1 MKKHISPSN
10 NLKNLNLIINSD
22 TYKLAH
28 EDIGLLSR
36 NEMRGVR
43 MLLEITK
50 PDLILEENKILSTII
65 IFGGASITEESNI
78 KKRLEN
84 IEELIKKNPKSI
96 LLKRNLNRLENLLLM
111 SHYYQSAREF
121 SKLASISN
129 QNKNCNSHVIV
140 TGGGPGIMEAAN
152 RGAFEANCKS
162 IGLNISLPNEQI
174 PNAFITPGLC
184 FKFNYFALR
193 KIHFVM
199 RSVAAVFFPGG
210 FGTLDELFELLTL
223 CQTGMKTKIP
233 IILFGRDYWNKIINF
248 EYFTMKFF
256 LHFSLGSNR
265 CLTSFRS
272 KILIMKPIDNRFA
285 TNPLNNLLKDWTL
298 DSSFFKITASCLFLV
313 NYDLRYLISL

>member
-1 MKKHISPSN
+1 MNKTQKGISTKIN
-10 NLKNLNLIINSD
+10 NSKNLNLIINSD
-22 TYKLAH
+22 TYKLAY
-28 EDIGLLSR
+28 EDIGLLNR

-50 PDLILEENKILSTII
+50 PDLILEENKVLSTII
-65 IFGGASITEESNI
+65 IFGGASIAEESKTKEKIDDI
-78 KKRLEN
+78 KK
-84 IEELIKKNPKSI
+84 LIKKNPSSV
-96 LLKRNLNRLENLLLM
+96 LLKRNLNRLENLLSM

-121 SKLASISN
+121 SKLASINN
-129 QNKNCNSHVIV
+129 QSKSCNSHVNV

-199 RSVAAVFFPGG
+199 RSIGAVFFPGG

-223 CQTGMKTKIP
+223 RQTGMKSKIP
-233 IILFGRDYWNKIINF
+233 IILFGREYWDKIINF
-248 EYFTMKFF
+248 EY
-256 LHFSLGSNR
+256 LADLG
-265 CLTSFRS
+265 
-272 KILIMKPIDNRFA
+272 LISDEH
-285 TNPLNNLLKDWTL
+285 LNLFEYAD
-298 DSSFFKITASCLFLV
+298 TASEAWEIIKSS
-313 NYDLRYLISL
+313 NISN

>member
-1 MKKHISPSN
+1 MLDINKTKKELLPKIN
-10 NLKNLNLIINSD
+10 NSKNLNLILNSNN
-22 TYKLAH
+22 YKLAH
-28 EDIGLLSR
+28 EDIDFLSR

-65 IFGGASITEESNI
+65 IFGGACITEESKTKEKIDDI
-78 KKRLEN
+78 KK
-84 IEELIKKNPKSI
+84 LIKKSPTSI

-111 SHYYQSAREF
+111 SHYYESAREF
-121 SKLASISN
+121 SKLASINN
-129 QNKNCNSHVIV
+129 QNKKYNSHVIV

-193 KIHFVM
+193 KVHFIM
-199 RSVAAVFFPGG
+199 RSRAAVFFPGG

-223 CQTGMKTKIP
+223 RQTGMKNKIP
-233 IILFGRDYWNKIINF
+233 IILFGREYWDKVINFKYLADLGLISDEHLNLFEYANSALEAWEIIN
-248 EYFTMKFF
+248 
-256 LHFSLGSNR
+256 S
-265 CLTSFRS
+265 S
-272 KILIMKPIDNRFA
+272 K
-285 TNPLNNLLKDWTL
+285 TN
-298 DSSFFKITASCLFLV
+298 
-313 NYDLRYLISL
+313 

>member
-1 MKKHISPSN
+1 MNKRQKGISTKIN
-10 NLKNLNLIINSD
+10 NSKNLNLIINSD
-22 TYKLAH
+22 TYKLAY
-28 EDIGLLSR
+28 EDIGLLNR

-65 IFGGASITEESNI
+65 IFGGASIAEESKTKEKIDDI
-78 KKRLEN
+78 KK
-84 IEELIKKNPKSI
+84 LIKKNPSSV
-96 LLKRNLNRLENLLLM
+96 LLKRNLNRLENLLSM

-121 SKLASISN
+121 SKLASINN
-129 QNKNCNSHVIV
+129 QSKSCNSHVIV

-199 RSVAAVFFPGG
+199 RSIGAVFFPGG

-223 CQTGMKTKIP
+223 RQTGMKNKIP
-233 IILFGRDYWNKIINF
+233 IILFGREYWDKIINF
-248 EYFTMKFF
+248 EY
-256 LHFSLGSNR
+256 LADLG
-265 CLTSFRS
+265 
-272 KILIMKPIDNRFA
+272 LISDEH
-285 TNPLNNLLKDWTL
+285 LNLFEYAD
-298 DSSFFKITASCLFLV
+298 TASESWEIIKSS
-313 NYDLRYLISL
+313 NISD

>member
-1 MKKHISPSN
+1 MNKRQKGISTKIDNS
-10 NLKNLNLIINSD
+10 KNLNLIINSD

-28 EDIGLLSR
+28 EDIGLLNR

-50 PDLILEENKILSTII
+50 PDLILEENKVLSTII
-65 IFGGASITEESNI
+65 IFGGASIAEESKTKEKIDDI
-78 KKRLEN
+78 KK
-84 IEELIKKNPKSI
+84 LIKKNPSSV
-96 LLKRNLNRLENLLLM
+96 LLKRNLNRLENLLSM

-121 SKLASISN
+121 SKLASINN
-129 QNKNCNSHVIV
+129 QRKSCNSHVIV

-199 RSVAAVFFPGG
+199 RSIGAVFFPGG

-223 CQTGMKTKIP
+223 RQTGMKNKIP
-233 IILFGRDYWNKIINF
+233 IILFGREYWDKIINF
-248 EYFTMKFF
+248 EY
-256 LHFSLGSNR
+256 LADLG
-265 CLTSFRS
+265 
-272 KILIMKPIDNRFA
+272 LISDEH
-285 TNPLNNLLKDWTL
+285 LNL
-298 DSSFFKITASCLFLV
+298 FEYAHTASEAWEIIKSS
-313 NYDLRYLISL
+313 NISD

>member
-1 MKKHISPSN
+1 MNKTQKGISTKIN
-10 NLKNLNLIINSD
+10 NSKNLNLIINSD
-22 TYKLAH
+22 TYKLAY
-28 EDIGLLSR
+28 EDIGLLNR

-65 IFGGASITEESNI
+65 IFGGASIAEESKTKEKIDDI
-78 KKRLEN
+78 KK
-84 IEELIKKNPKSI
+84 LIKKNPSSV
-96 LLKRNLNRLENLLLM
+96 LLKRNLNRLENLLSM

-121 SKLASISN
+121 SKLASINN
-129 QNKNCNSHVIV
+129 QSKSCNSHVIV

-152 RGAFEANCKS
+152 RGAFEANCTS

-199 RSVAAVFFPGG
+199 RSIGAVFFPGG

-223 CQTGMKTKIP
+223 RQTGMKNKIP
-233 IILFGRDYWNKIINF
+233 IILFGREYWDKIINF
-248 EYFTMKFF
+248 EY
-256 LHFSLGSNR
+256 LADLG
-265 CLTSFRS
+265 
-272 KILIMKPIDNRFA
+272 LISDEH
-285 TNPLNNLLKDWTL
+285 LNLFEYAD
-298 DSSFFKITASCLFLV
+298 TASEAWEIIKSS
-313 NYDLRYLISL
+313 NISD

>member
-1 MKKHISPSN
+1 MNKTQKGISTKIN
-10 NLKNLNLIINSD
+10 NSKNLNLIINSD

-28 EDIGLLSR
+28 EDIGLLNR

-50 PDLILEENKILSTII
+50 PDLILEENKVLSTII
-65 IFGGASITEESNI
+65 IFGGASIAEESKTKEKIDDI
-78 KKRLEN
+78 KK
-84 IEELIKKNPKSI
+84 LIKKNPSSV
-96 LLKRNLNRLENLLLM
+96 LLKRNLNRLENLLSM

-121 SKLASISN
+121 SKLASINN
-129 QNKNCNSHVIV
+129 QSKSCNSHVIV

-199 RSVAAVFFPGG
+199 RSIGAVFFPGG

-223 CQTGMKTKIP
+223 RQTGMKNKIP
-233 IILFGRDYWNKIINF
+233 IILFGREYWDKIINF
-248 EYFTMKFF
+248 EY
-256 LHFSLGSNR
+256 LADLG
-265 CLTSFRS
+265 
-272 KILIMKPIDNRFA
+272 LISDEH
-285 TNPLNNLLKDWTL
+285 LNLFEYAD
-298 DSSFFKITASCLFLV
+298 TASEAWEII
-313 NYDLRYLISL
+313 NSSNISD

>member
-1 MKKHISPSN
+1 MNKTQKGISTKIN
-10 NLKNLNLIINSD
+10 NSKNLNLIINSD
-22 TYKLAH
+22 TYKLAY
-28 EDIGLLSR
+28 EDIGLLNR

-65 IFGGASITEESNI
+65 IFGGASIAEESKTKEKIDDI
-78 KKRLEN
+78 KK
-84 IEELIKKNPKSI
+84 LIKKNPSSV
-96 LLKRNLNRLENLLLM
+96 LLKRNLNRLENLLSM

-121 SKLASISN
+121 SKLASINN
-129 QNKNCNSHVIV
+129 QSKSCNSHVIV

-199 RSVAAVFFPGG
+199 RSIGAVFFPGG

-223 CQTGMKTKIP
+223 RQTGMKNKIP
-233 IILFGRDYWNKIINF
+233 IILFGREYWNKIINF
-248 EYFTMKFF
+248 EY
-256 LHFSLGSNR
+256 LADLG
-265 CLTSFRS
+265 
-272 KILIMKPIDNRFA
+272 LISDEH
-285 TNPLNNLLKDWTL
+285 LNLFEYAD
-298 DSSFFKITASCLFLV
+298 TASEAWEIIKSS
-313 NYDLRYLISL
+313 NISD

>member
-1 MKKHISPSN
+1 MNKTQKGISTKIN
-10 NLKNLNLIINSD
+10 NSKNLNLIINSD
-22 TYKLAH
+22 TYKLAY
-28 EDIGLLSR
+28 EDIGLLNR

-65 IFGGASITEESNI
+65 IFGGASITEESKTKEKIDDI
-78 KKRLEN
+78 KK
-84 IEELIKKNPKSI
+84 LIKKNPSSV
-96 LLKRNLNRLENLLLM
+96 LLKRNLNRLENLLSM

-121 SKLASISN
+121 SKLASINN
-129 QNKNCNSHVIV
+129 QSKSCNSHVIV

-199 RSVAAVFFPGG
+199 RSIGAVFFPGG

-223 CQTGMKTKIP
+223 RQTGMKNKIP
-233 IILFGRDYWNKIINF
+233 IILFGREYWNKIINF
-248 EYFTMKFF
+248 EY
-256 LHFSLGSNR
+256 LADLG
-265 CLTSFRS
+265 
-272 KILIMKPIDNRFA
+272 LISDEH
-285 TNPLNNLLKDWTL
+285 LNLFEYAD
-298 DSSFFKITASCLFLV
+298 TASEAWEIIKSS
-313 NYDLRYLISL
+313 NISD

>member
-1 MKKHISPSN
+1 MNKTQKGISTKIN
-10 NLKNLNLIINSD
+10 NSKNLNLIINSD
-22 TYKLAH
+22 TYKLAY
-28 EDIGLLSR
+28 EDIGLLNR

-65 IFGGASITEESNI
+65 IFGGASIAEESKTKEKIDDI
-78 KKRLEN
+78 KK
-84 IEELIKKNPKSI
+84 LIKKNPSSV
-96 LLKRNLNRLENLLLM
+96 LLKRNLNRLENLLSM

-121 SKLASISN
+121 SKLASINN
-129 QNKNCNSHVIV
+129 QSKSCNSHVIV

-199 RSVAAVFFPGG
+199 RSIGAVFFPGG

-223 CQTGMKTKIP
+223 RQTGMKNKIP
-233 IILFGRDYWNKIINF
+233 IILFGREYWDKIINF
-248 EYFTMKFF
+248 EY
-256 LHFSLGSNR
+256 LADLG
-265 CLTSFRS
+265 
-272 KILIMKPIDNRFA
+272 LISDEH
-285 TNPLNNLLKDWTL
+285 LNL
-298 DSSFFKITASCLFLV
+298 FEYAETASEAWEII
-313 NYDLRYLISL
+313 NSSNISD

>member
-1 MKKHISPSN
+1 MKKTKKESSSKSN

-22 TYKLAH
+22 SYKSAY
-28 EDIGLLSR
+28 EDTGFLIR

-65 IFGGASITEESNI
+65 VFGGASIKEESKTNEGIDNI
-78 KKRLEN
+78 KK
-84 IEELIKKNPKSI
+84 LIKKDPKSNM
-96 LLKRNLNRLENLLLM
+96 LKSNLKRLENLLIL
-111 SHYYQSAREF
+111 SHYYESAREF
-121 SKLASISN
+121 SKLASITN

-199 RSVAAVFFPGG
+199 RSIAAVFFPGG

-223 CQTGMKTKIP
+223 RQTGMKNKIP
-233 IILFGRDYWNKIINF
+233 IILFGREYWDKVINF
-248 EYFTMKFF
+248 EY
-256 LHFSLGSNR
+256 LADIG
-265 CLTSFRS
+265 
-272 KILIMKPIDNRFA
+272 
-285 TNPLNNLLKDWTL
+285 
-298 DSSFFKITASCLFLV
+298 
-313 NYDLRYLISL
+313 LISDKDLNLFEYADTALEAWEIIKLSKLKI

>member
-1 MKKHISPSN
+1 MNKTQKGISTKIN
-10 NLKNLNLIINSD
+10 NSKNLNLIINSD

-28 EDIGLLSR
+28 EDIGLLNR

-65 IFGGASITEESNI
+65 IFGGASIAEESKTKEKIDDI
-78 KKRLEN
+78 KK
-84 IEELIKKNPKSI
+84 LIKKNPSSV

-121 SKLASISN
+121 SKLASINN
-129 QNKNCNSHVIV
+129 QSKSCNSHVIV

-199 RSVAAVFFPGG
+199 RSVGALFFPGG

-223 CQTGMKTKIP
+223 RQTGMKNKIP
-233 IILFGRDYWNKIINF
+233 IILFGREYWDKIINF
-248 EYFTMKFF
+248 EY
-256 LHFSLGSNR
+256 LADLG
-265 CLTSFRS
+265 
-272 KILIMKPIDNRFA
+272 LISDEH
-285 TNPLNNLLKDWTL
+285 LNLFEYAD
-298 DSSFFKITASCLFLV
+298 TASEAWEIIKSS
-313 NYDLRYLISL
+313 NISD

>member
-1 MKKHISPSN
+1 MKKNPISPKIS

-22 TYKLAH
+22 SYKLAH
-28 EDIGLLSR
+28 EDIGFLSR
-36 NEMRGVR
+36 DEMRGVR

-50 PDLILEENKILSTII
+50 PDLILEANKILSTII
-65 IFGGASITEESNI
+65 IFGGASITEESNT
-78 KKRLEN
+78 KKRVKN
-84 IEELIKKNPKSI
+84 IKELIKKNPTSI
-96 LLKRNLNRLENLLLM
+96 LLKRNLSRLENLLSM
-111 SHYYQSAREF
+111 SHYYQSAMEF

-129 QNKNCNSHVIV
+129 QNKNYNSDVIV

-199 RSVAAVFFPGG
+199 RSIAAVFFPGG

-223 CQTGMKTKIP
+223 RQTGMKTKIP
-233 IILFGRDYWNKIINF
+233 IILFGREYWDKIINF
-248 EYFTMKFF
+248 EYLADHGLIADEDLNLFKYADSASEAWEIIK
-256 LHFSLGSNR
+256 L
-265 CLTSFRS
+265 S
-272 KILIMKPIDNRFA
+272 KN
-285 TNPLNNLLKDWTL
+285 T
-298 DSSFFKITASCLFLV
+298 V
-313 NYDLRYLISL
+313 

>member
-1 MKKHISPSN
+1 MKKTQKGISTKIN
-10 NLKNLNLIINSD
+10 NSKNLNLIINSD

-28 EDIGLLSR
+28 EDIGLLNR

-65 IFGGASITEESNI
+65 IFGGASISEESKTKEKIDDI
-78 KKRLEN
+78 KK
-84 IEELIKKNPKSI
+84 LIKKNPSSV
-96 LLKRNLNRLENLLLM
+96 LLKRNLNRLENLLSM

-121 SKLASISN
+121 SKLASINN
-129 QNKNCNSHVIV
+129 QSKSCNSHVIV

-199 RSVAAVFFPGG
+199 RSIGAVFFPGG

-223 CQTGMKTKIP
+223 RQTGMKNKIP
-233 IILFGRDYWNKIINF
+233 IILFGREYWDKIINF
-248 EYFTMKFF
+248 EY
-256 LHFSLGSNR
+256 LADLG
-265 CLTSFRS
+265 
-272 KILIMKPIDNRFA
+272 LISDEH
-285 TNPLNNLLKDWTL
+285 LNLFEYAD
-298 DSSFFKITASCLFLV
+298 TASEAWEII
-313 NYDLRYLISL
+313 NSSNISD

>member
-1 MKKHISPSN
+1 MSN
-10 NLKNLNLIINSD
+10 
-22 TYKLAH
+22 
-28 EDIGLLSR
+28 
-36 NEMRGVR
+36 
-43 MLLEITK
+43 
-50 PDLILEENKILSTII
+50 
-65 IFGGASITEESNI
+65 
-78 KKRLEN
+78 
-84 IEELIKKNPKSI
+84 
-96 LLKRNLNRLENLLLM
+96 
-111 SHYYQSAREF
+111 YYQSAREF
-121 SKLASISN
+121 SKLASINN

-248 EYFTMKFF
+248 EY
-256 LHFSLGSNR
+256 LADLGLISDEN
-265 CLTSFRS
+265 LNLFQYADTAPEAWEIIKSS
-272 KILIMKPIDNRFA
+272 KISA
-285 TNPLNNLLKDWTL
+285 
-298 DSSFFKITASCLFLV
+298 
-313 NYDLRYLISL
+313 

>member
-1 MKKHISPSN
+1 MNKTKKGISPKIN
-10 NLKNLNLIINSD
+10 NSKNLNLIINSD
-22 TYKLAH
+22 SYKLAY
-28 EDIGLLSR
+28 EDIGLLNR

-65 IFGGASITEESNI
+65 IFGGASIAEESKTKEKIDDI
-78 KKRLEN
+78 KK
-84 IEELIKKNPKSI
+84 LIKKNPSSV
-96 LLKRNLNRLENLLLM
+96 LLKRNLNRLENLLSM

-121 SKLASISN
+121 SKLASINN
-129 QNKNCNSHVIV
+129 QSKSCNSHVIV

-199 RSVAAVFFPGG
+199 RSIGAVFFPGG

-223 CQTGMKTKIP
+223 RQTGMKNKIP
-233 IILFGRDYWNKIINF
+233 IILFGREYWDKIINF
-248 EYFTMKFF
+248 EY
-256 LHFSLGSNR
+256 LADLG
-265 CLTSFRS
+265 
-272 KILIMKPIDNRFA
+272 LISDEH
-285 TNPLNNLLKDWTL
+285 LNLFEYAD
-298 DSSFFKITASCLFLV
+298 TASEAWEIIKSS
-313 NYDLRYLISL
+313 NISD

>member
-1 MKKHISPSN
+1 
-10 NLKNLNLIINSD
+10 
-22 TYKLAH
+22 
-28 EDIGLLSR
+28 
-36 NEMRGVR
+36 
-43 MLLEITK
+43 
-50 PDLILEENKILSTII
+50 
-65 IFGGASITEESNI
+65 
-78 KKRLEN
+78 
-84 IEELIKKNPKSI
+84 
-96 LLKRNLNRLENLLLM
+96 M

-233 IILFGRDYWNKIINF
+233 IILFGRKYWNKLINF
-248 EYFTMKFF
+248 DY
-256 LHFSLGSNR
+256 LADLGLIEDEHLNLFQYADNASEAWEIIK
-265 CLTSFRS
+265 SS
-272 KILIMKPIDNRFA
+272 KISN
-285 TNPLNNLLKDWTL
+285 
-298 DSSFFKITASCLFLV
+298 
-313 NYDLRYLISL
+313 

>member
-1 MKKHISPSN
+1 MNKTQKVISTKIN
-10 NLKNLNLIINSD
+10 NSKNLNLIINSD

-28 EDIGLLSR
+28 EDIGLLNR

-50 PDLILEENKILSTII
+50 PDLILEENKVLSTII
-65 IFGGASITEESNI
+65 IFGGASIAEESKTKEKIDDI
-78 KKRLEN
+78 KK
-84 IEELIKKNPKSI
+84 LIKKNPSSV
-96 LLKRNLNRLENLLLM
+96 LLKRNLNRLENLLSM

-121 SKLASISN
+121 SKLASINN
-129 QNKNCNSHVIV
+129 QSKSCNSHVIV

-199 RSVAAVFFPGG
+199 RSIGAVFFPGG

-223 CQTGMKTKIP
+223 RQTGMKNKIP
-233 IILFGRDYWNKIINF
+233 IILFGREYWDKIINF
-248 EYFTMKFF
+248 EY
-256 LHFSLGSNR
+256 LADLG
-265 CLTSFRS
+265 
-272 KILIMKPIDNRFA
+272 LISDEH
-285 TNPLNNLLKDWTL
+285 LNLFEYAD
-298 DSSFFKITASCLFLV
+298 TASEAWEIIKSS
-313 NYDLRYLISL
+313 NISD

>member
-1 MKKHISPSN
+1 MNKTQKGISTKIN
-10 NLKNLNLIINSD
+10 NSKNLNLIINSD
-22 TYKLAH
+22 TYKLAY
-28 EDIGLLSR
+28 EDIGLLNR

-65 IFGGASITEESNI
+65 IFGGASIAEESKTKEKIEDI
-78 KKRLEN
+78 KK
-84 IEELIKKNPKSI
+84 LIKKNPSSV
-96 LLKRNLNRLENLLLM
+96 LLKRNLNRLENLLSM

-121 SKLASISN
+121 SKLASINN
-129 QNKNCNSHVIV
+129 QSKSCNSHVIV

-199 RSVAAVFFPGG
+199 RSIGAVFFPGG

-223 CQTGMKTKIP
+223 RQTGMKNKIP
-233 IILFGRDYWNKIINF
+233 IILFGREYWDKIINF
-248 EYFTMKFF
+248 EY
-256 LHFSLGSNR
+256 LADLG
-265 CLTSFRS
+265 
-272 KILIMKPIDNRFA
+272 LISDEH
-285 TNPLNNLLKDWTL
+285 LNLFEYAD
-298 DSSFFKITASCLFLV
+298 TASEAWEIIKSS
-313 NYDLRYLISL
+313 NISD

>member
-1 MKKHISPSN
+1 MNKTKKGVSTKIN
-10 NLKNLNLIINSD
+10 NSKNLNLIMNSD
-22 TYKLAH
+22 TYKLAY
-28 EDIGLLSR
+28 EDIGLLNR

-50 PDLILEENKILSTII
+50 PDLILEENKVLSTII
-65 IFGGASITEESNI
+65 IFGGASIAEESKTKEKIDDI
-78 KKRLEN
+78 KK
-84 IEELIKKNPKSI
+84 LIKKNPSSV
-96 LLKRNLNRLENLLLM
+96 LLKRNLNRLENLLSM

-121 SKLASISN
+121 SKLASINN
-129 QNKNCNSHVIV
+129 QSKSCNSHVIV

-199 RSVAAVFFPGG
+199 RSIGAVFFPGG

-223 CQTGMKTKIP
+223 RQTGMKNKIP
-233 IILFGRDYWNKIINF
+233 IILFGREYWDKIINF
-248 EYFTMKFF
+248 EY
-256 LHFSLGSNR
+256 LADLG
-265 CLTSFRS
+265 
-272 KILIMKPIDNRFA
+272 LISDEH
-285 TNPLNNLLKDWTL
+285 LNLFEYAD
-298 DSSFFKITASCLFLV
+298 TASEAWEIIKSS
-313 NYDLRYLISL
+313 NISD